1 VPTCT
6 AGQGNP
12 QPTDSSNHKRPVEEH
27 CNHLDCSDMD
37 CSHCIS
43 WLLPHQ
49 YDTVEDLQ
57 DQVSDIADIMDRG
70 YSCLTDKTITDCLPE
85 LKEQV
90 LTRMSDLSH
99 SITILVSKL
108 GIWHPLVIKHKRAHN
123 SLVDMVTSFVELVR
137 QGSLRK
143 DIEDILDQIT
153 ACLKAKEAT
162 VMHLTLLDLK
172 EQVLSLMFELSH
184 GITILTNRLGKEHTL
199 VIKTRLKHDLLED
212 TVNNLI
218 EAVGLHT
225 NPTADF
231 VTTQPM
237 AVGIANQAQGPSNTV
252 LHPSNEPFIVV
263 LDTTNPMAVSTT
275 DTAAAE
281 ETTEGD
287 DTKSAD
293 APTDR
298 QTPYNIKPP
307 EHRPRAAS
315 VRPPGETTTSKA
327 RTPSMAEATIP
338 VPAPMPIHIGF
349 LNKQQSEIMEV
360 ICTIH
365 DNINQKRADLM
376 VCIPELRRV
385 MCGLMEE
392 HLVDTRLLATELSI
406 DHNLLA
412 NILHHDKLETQQMTP

>member
-1 VPTCT
+1 
-6 AGQGNP
+6 
-12 QPTDSSNHKRPVEEH
+12 
-27 CNHLDCSDMD
+27 M
-37 CSHCIS
+37 
-43 WLLPHQ
+43 
-49 YDTVEDLQ
+49 
-57 DQVSDIADIMDRG
+57 SDIADIMDRG

-123 SLVDMVTSFVELVR
+123 SLVDMVASFVELVR

-143 DIEDILDQIT
+143 DIEEILDQIT

-172 EQVLSLMFELSH
+172 EQVLSLIFELSH

-237 AVGIANQAQGPSNTV
+237 AVGIANQAHGSV
-252 LHPSNEPFIVV
+252 
-263 LDTTNPMAVSTT
+263 
-275 DTAAAE
+275 
-281 ETTEGD
+281 
-287 DTKSAD
+287 
-293 APTDR
+293 
-298 QTPYNIKPP
+298 YN
-307 EHRPRAAS
+307 
-315 VRPPGETTTSKA
+315 
-327 RTPSMAEATIP
+327 
-338 VPAPMPIHIGF
+338 
-349 LNKQQSEIMEV
+349 
-360 ICTIH
+360 
-365 DNINQKRADLM
+365 
-376 VCIPELRRV
+376 
-385 MCGLMEE
+385 
-392 HLVDTRLLATELSI
+392 
-406 DHNLLA
+406 
-412 NILHHDKLETQQMTP
+412 